1 MRRYLRLIA
10 VVMLLSTLLLAAGCV
25 FGQRAAEM
33 DERVTTLEEK
43 VAALEQQVEALV
55 LVEEADEP

>member
-1 MRRYLRLIA
+1 MRRYLIFI
-10 VVMLLSTLLLAAGCV
+10 VVIILLSTLSLAAGCV

-33 DERVTTLEEK
+33 DERVTILEEK

-55 LVEEADEP
+55 EVDEP